1 MPYNVKLREQ
11 RTNAKLRDG
20 RGLGA
25 PMHKLTTEEFV
36 LFEHRPTAE
45 DPNLIIEEVAAAP
58 AKKKRKR
65 KKAEHPAAPA
75 APAAPAETPAAE

>member
-1 MPYNVKLREQ
+1 MPFNVKLREQ

-25 PMHKLTTEEFV
+25 PMHKLTTDEFV

-65 KKAEHPAAPA
+65 KKAEQ
-75 APAAPAETPAAE
+75 PAAPAETAETPAAE